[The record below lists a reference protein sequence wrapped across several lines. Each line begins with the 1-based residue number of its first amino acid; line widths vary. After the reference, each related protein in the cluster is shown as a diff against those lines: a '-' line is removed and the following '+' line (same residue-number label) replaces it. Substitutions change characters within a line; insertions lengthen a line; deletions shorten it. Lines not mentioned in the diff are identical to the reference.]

1 MNTRAETLDSSV
13 AESLPSAVPAASAA
27 AVEWGV
33 ITSLWKRDLMHLVR
47 ERSRW
52 SGVVLQPLLFW
63 LIIGSGMGS
72 VFRLKGLEGVD
83 YLSYF
88 FPGILA
94 MVILFTAVF
103 ATMGVIEDRKSGFL
117 QQILVA
123 PGSHAAL
130 VIGKTA
136 GVTSMALIQVVACL
150 LVAPFAGVDL
160 LAVNWVLFFAVL
172 ILGCAGLTALNFVMA
187 WLIDSTA
194 GYHAIMSVLLLPLWI
209 VSGAM
214 FPAAGGWTAW
224 VMRFNPMAYMVDG
237 MRHALDSSASVAN
250 ASASACV
257 AVLAA
262 STLVFGVLAV
272 FTIKRRTQAGRI

>member
-1 MNTRAETLDSSV
+1 MNTRAELLETPMSQDVAPSSQR
-13 AESLPSAVPAASAA
+13 ASAF

-33 ITSLWKRDLMHLVR
+33 ISSLWKRDLLHLVR

-72 VFRLKGLEGVD
+72 VFRLRGLEGVD

-136 GVTSMALIQVVACL
+136 GVTTMALIQIAACM

-160 LAVNWVLFFAVL
+160 LAVNWALLLVVLVF
-172 ILGCAGLTALNFVMA
+172 GCAGLTALNFIMA

-214 FPAAGGWTAW
+214 FPANGGWTEA
-224 VMRFNPMAYMVDG
+224 VMRVNPMAYMVDG
-237 MRHALDSSASVAN
+237 MRHALHSSASVAN
-250 ASASACV
+250 ASAMTCV
-257 AVLAA
+257 LVLVA
-262 STLVFGVLAV
+262 STFVFGFAAV
-272 FTIKRRTQAGRI
+272 ATIGRRSQAGRV

>member
-1 MNTRAETLDSSV
+1 MNTRAEVLEGAS
-13 AESLPSAVPAASAA
+13 AEPWVEPKRPNAA

-33 ITSLWKRDLMHLVR
+33 ISSLWKRDLLHLVR

-63 LIIGSGMGS
+63 LVIGSGMGS

-94 MVILFTAVF
+94 MVVLFTAVF

-136 GVTSMALIQVVACL
+136 GVTTMALIQVAACM

-160 LAVNWVLFFAVL
+160 LAVDWGMLLVVLV
-172 ILGCAGLTALNFVMA
+172 LGCAGLTALNFVMA

-214 FPAAGGWTAW
+214 FPANEGWTGA
-224 VMRFNPMAYMVDG
+224 VMRVNPMAYMVDG
-237 MRHALDSSASVAN
+237 MRHALQSSASVAN
-250 ASASACV
+250 ASAGTCV
-257 AVLAA
+257 LVLAG
-262 STLVFGVLAV
+262 TTVIFGLLAV
-272 FTIKRRTQAGRI
+272 ATISRRSHAGRV

>member
-1 MNTRAETLDSSV
+1 MNSRAELLYV
-13 AESLPSAVPAASAA
+13 AASEDQTRVLPSSW

-33 ITSLWKRDLMHLVR
+33 ISSLWKRDLLHLIR

-63 LIIGSGMGS
+63 LVIGSGMGS
-72 VFRLKGLEGVD
+72 VFRLEGLEGVD
-83 YLSYF
+83 YLAYF

-94 MVILFTAVF
+94 MVVLFTAVF

-130 VIGKTA
+130 VTGKTA
-136 GVTSMALIQVVACL
+136 GVTTMALIQVVACL

-160 LAVNWVLFFAVL
+160 LAVNWPLLVLVL
-172 ILGCAGLTALNFVMA
+172 VLGCAGLTALNFVFA

-214 FPAAGGWTAW
+214 FPANEGWTGY
-224 VMRFNPMAYMVDG
+224 VMRVNPMAYLVDG
-237 MRHALDSSASVAN
+237 MRHALHSSASVAN
-250 ASASACV
+250 ASPTTCV
-257 AVLAA
+257 VVLAA
-262 STLVFGVLAV
+262 STVGFGLLAV
-272 FTIKRRTQAGRI
+272 WTITRRSEAGRV